1 MAKSSIH
8 IEAGGGGY
16 FAHNSRE
23 TPTVNSIF
31 SDEKNF
37 VSCSKNEAFEVYR
50 SELQIR
56 SEAYTERTGQKLQ
69 KNTITHLSA
78 VVNFNKEH
86 TPEDMQRVCDLL
98 ERKLDTKV
106 IQYAMHRDEG
116 HIREDG
122 TPDKNYHAH
131 IEFMGLDSNGESVR
145 RKLDRPMLKELQ
157 SEVAKTLGME
167 RGKDYAK
174 ERTPRPK
181 RLDTYEYKAHV
192 KAIEEVKIAT
202 QAETARLREELEREK
217 LSKEQ
222 IKEEFE
228 RLRKE
233 NANQGF
239 TSSFFRELTE
249 EKKRQLKEPSMNRKE
264 IREFVES
271 LKESHRGFLGVNKDA
286 VIEELKEKL
295 NRQAIENAS
304 LKAIALEA
312 ISSVDSEKKRLAE
325 EAERFAEKQDKE
337 YREIVSNEKKRWE
350 KKREELT
357 LQSVLNEVV
366 LMRDEAIKILE
377 KSLKSIEEKYNQVK
391 ESFSKLLSEK
401 LKLEAENETLNKKV
415 KTLTEMLE
423 TAQKSLETKK
433 TTQSIAQSQKR
444 KEIDARAKVAL
455 VKKKQ
460 EQDRGFER

>member
-1 MAKSSIH
+1 MAGASINFQKASSH
-8 IEAGGGGY
+8 A
-16 FAHNSRE
+16 FAHNDRSSKVSYLIDDPKENECNRSASKAKSLLDQFVKE
-23 TPTVNSIF
+23 AKEYRRKNGLRAMKSNTVKAV
-31 SDEKNF
+31 E
-37 VSCSKNEAFEVYR
+37 
-50 SELQIR
+50 
-56 SEAYTERTGQKLQ
+56 
-69 KNTITHLSA
+69 A
-78 VVNFNKEH
+78 VVNLNAHHSIKDVEK
-86 TPEDMQRVCDLL
+86 LA
-98 ERKLDTKV
+98 ERIENEFGFRA
-106 IQYAMHRDEG
+106 IQIAVHRDEG
-116 HIREDG
+116 HVTADG
-122 TPDKNYHAH
+122 RKEKNYHAH
-131 IEFMGLDSNGESVR
+131 IVMCNLKPDGTTIQRTMKPKDMTRLQDITADELRMKRGGKGSKAVR
-145 RKLDRPMLKELQ
+145 LNHRAYR
-157 SEVAKTLGME
+157 EVA
-167 RGKDYAK
+167 RQK
-174 ERTPRPK
+174 EQ
-181 RLDTYEYKAHV
+181 LA
-192 KAIEEVKIAT
+192 
-202 QAETARLREELEREK
+202 QELEREK

-228 RLRKE
+228 KFRKE

-239 TSSFFRELTE
+239 TSAFFRELTE

-271 LKESHRGFLGVNKDA
+271 LKESHRGFLGVKKDA

-325 EAERFAEKQDKE
+325 EAERFAEKRDEE

-391 ESFSKLLSEK
+391 DSFSKLLSEK

-415 KTLTEMLE
+415 KILTEQLE

-433 TTQSIAQSQKR
+433 TTQSIAPSQKR
-444 KEIDARAKVAL
+444 PEIDARAKAAL